1 MSTPFRRRALLLALA
16 AISTALPAR
25 ALEDSRTW
33 RETRTFTAGG
43 GPRVLELDG
52 FRGNIIVTGTASTA
66 TRGDAVEIVV
76 HEKVTGRSKAE
87 IDEAR
92 RQVTVDLSQQGNRV
106 KIYVD
111 GPFRCHDSES
121 REKCRNCSCGDR
133 DKDRVGQRVTHDFEL
148 RVPAGTEIDLGTVMG
163 DVRVDGTDG
172 PFEVASV
179 NGKVEMAGV
188 RGAGTARAVNG
199 GVKVTFAANPNGACK
214 FETVNGELD
223 VAFRPGLGANLS
235 FKTLN
240 GEVYTDFPYQQRSLA
255 APAGDRQ
262 DGRFVLRKAGA
273 FGVTIGGGG
282 PELAFATING
292 DILVRNQDHQETAP

>member
-1 MSTPFRRRALLLALA
+1 MSIPFRRGALLVALA
-16 AISTALPAR
+16 AISTALPAL

-33 RETRTFTAGG
+33 RETKTFTAGG
-43 GPRVLELDG
+43 GPRILELDG
-52 FRGNIIVTGTASTA
+52 FRGDIVATGISATA

-111 GPFRCHDSES
+111 GPFRCHD
-121 REKCRNCSCGDR
+121 RENNRENNREQCRNCTCGDR
-133 DKDRVGQRVTHDFEL
+133 DKDRVGQRVTYDFEL

-163 DVRVDGTDG
+163 DVRVDGSDG
-172 PFEVASV
+172 AFKVSSV

-188 RGAGTARAVNG
+188 RGAGTARSVNG
-199 GVKVTFAANPNGACK
+199 PVKVTFAANPNGDCR

-223 VAFRPGLGANLS
+223 VAFRPGLGADLS

-240 GEVYTDFPYQQRSLA
+240 GEVYTDFPYKQRSLA
-255 APAGDRQ
+255 ALAGDRQ

-273 FGVTIGGGG
+273 FGITIGGGG

-292 DILVRNQDHQETAP
+292 DILVRNQDH

>member
-1 MSTPFRRRALLLALA
+1 MSIPFRRGALLLALA

-25 ALEDSRTW
+25 ALEDNRTW
-33 RETRTFTAGG
+33 REVKTFTAGG

-52 FRGNIIVTGTASTA
+52 FRGSITATA

-92 RQVTVDLSQQGNRV
+92 RQVTVDLTQEGNRV

-111 GPFRCHDSES
+111 GPFRCHDPEKD
-121 REKCRNCSCGDR
+121 RERCRNCSCGDR
-133 DKDRVGQRVTHDFEL
+133 DKDRVSQRVTHNFEL
-148 RVPAGTEIDLGTVMG
+148 RIPAGTGIDLGTVMG

-172 PFEVASV
+172 AFEVSSV
-179 NGKVEMAGV
+179 NGKVVMAGV
-188 RGAGTARAVNG
+188 RGAGTARSVNG

-223 VAFRPGLGANLS
+223 VAFRPGLGADAS

-240 GEVYTDFPYQQRSLA
+240 GEVYTDFPYKMRSLA
-255 APAGDRQ
+255 TPAGDRK
-262 DGRFVLRKAGA
+262 DGRFVLRKAGS
-273 FGVTIGGGG
+273 FGITIGGGG
-282 PELAFATING
+282 PEIAFATING
-292 DILVRNQDHQETAP
+292 DILVRNQDHQEN

>member
-1 MSTPFRRRALLLALA
+1 MSIPFRRGALLLALA

-33 RETRTFTAGG
+33 RETKTFKAGG
-43 GPRVLELDG
+43 GPRILELDG
-52 FRGNIIVTGTASTA
+52 FRGNITTTA

-92 RQVTVDLSQQGNRV
+92 RQVTVDLTQQGNRV
-106 KIYVD
+106 RIYVD
-111 GPFRCHDSES
+111 GPFRCHD
-121 REKCRNCSCGDR
+121 RDRCRNCSCGDR
-133 DKDRVGQRVTHDFEL
+133 DPDRIGQRVTHDFEL
-148 RVPAGTEIDLGTVMG
+148 RIPAGTEIDLGTVMG

-179 NGKVEMAGV
+179 NGKVVMAGV
-188 RGAGTARAVNG
+188 RGAGTARSVNG
-199 GVKVTFAANPNGACK
+199 GVTVTFAANPNGACR

-223 VAFRPGLGANLS
+223 IAFRPGLDADAS

-240 GEVYTDFPYQQRSLA
+240 GEVYTDFPYEMRSLA
-255 APAGDRQ
+255 TPAGDRK
-262 DGRFVLRKAGA
+262 DGRFVLRKAGN
-273 FGVTIGGGG
+273 FGITIGGGG
-282 PELAFATING
+282 PELSFATING
-292 DILVRNQDHQETAP
+292 DILVRNQDH

>member
-1 MSTPFRRRALLLALA
+1 MSIAFRRGALLLALA
-16 AISTALPAR
+16 AISTALPGR

-43 GPRVLELDG
+43 GPRILELDG
-52 FRGNIIVTGTASTA
+52 FRGNIIATGISATA

-76 HEKVTGRSKAE
+76 HEKVTGRNREE
-87 IDEAR
+87 IEEAR

-111 GPFRCHDSES
+111 GPFRCNDRDDRES
-121 REKCRNCSCGDR
+121 CRNCACGDR
-133 DKDRVGQRVTHDFEL
+133 DKDRVSQRVTHDFEL

-172 PFEVASV
+172 PFEVSSV
-179 NGKVEMAGV
+179 NGKVAMAGV
-188 RGAGTARAVNG
+188 RGAGTARSVNG

-223 VAFRPGLGANLS
+223 VAFRPGLDADAS

-240 GEVYTDFPYQQRSLA
+240 GEVYTDFPYKMRSLA
-255 APAGDRQ
+255 TPAGDRQ
-262 DGRFVLRKAGA
+262 DGRFVLRKAGT
-273 FGVTIGGGG
+273 FGITIGGGG
-282 PELAFATING
+282 PEIAFATING
-292 DILVRNQDHQETAP
+292 DILVRNQDH

>member
-1 MSTPFRRRALLLALA
+1 MSIPFRRGALLLALA

-52 FRGNIIVTGTASTA
+52 HRGNITATA

-92 RQVTVDLSQQGNRV
+92 RLVTVDLSQQGNRV
-106 KIYVD
+106 TIYVD
-111 GPFRCHDSES
+111 GPFRCHDRD
-121 REKCRNCSCGDR
+121 REHCRNCSCGDR
-133 DKDRVGQRVTHDFEL
+133 DKDRVSQRVTHDFEL
-148 RVPAGTEIDLGTVMG
+148 RIPAGTEIDLGTVMG

-172 PFEVASV
+172 AFEVSSV

-188 RGAGTARAVNG
+188 RGAGTARSVNG
-199 GVKVTFAANPNGACK
+199 GVKVTFAANPNGACR

-223 VAFRPGLGANLS
+223 VAFRPNLDADMR

-240 GEVYTDFPYQQRSLA
+240 GEVYTDFPYKMRSLA
-255 APAGDRQ
+255 TPAGDRK
-262 DGRFVLRKAGA
+262 DGRFVLRKAGT
-273 FGVTIGGGG
+273 FGITIGGGG
-282 PELAFATING
+282 PEIAFATING
-292 DILVRNQDHQETAP
+292 DILVRDQDH

>member
-1 MSTPFRRRALLLALA
+1 MSIAFRRGALLLALA

-52 FRGNIIVTGTASTA
+52 FRGNITATA

-76 HEKVTGRSKAE
+76 HEKVTGRSKEE

-92 RQVTVDLSQQGNRV
+92 RLVTVDLSQQGNRV

-111 GPFRCHDSES
+111 GPFRCHD
-121 REKCRNCSCGDR
+121 RDRCRNCTCGDR
-133 DKDRVGQRVTHDFEL
+133 DKDRVSQRVNHDFEL
-148 RVPAGTEIDLGTVMG
+148 RIPAGTEIDLGTVMG
-163 DVRVDGTDG
+163 DVRVDGTDRD
-172 PFEVASV
+172 FEVSSV
-179 NGKVEMAGV
+179 NGKVEMSGV
-188 RGAGTARAVNG
+188 RGAGTARSVNG

-223 VAFRPGLGANLS
+223 VAFRPGLGADVS

-240 GEVYTDFPYQQRSLA
+240 GEVYTDFPYKHRSLA
-255 APAGDRQ
+255 TPAGDRK
-262 DGRFVLRKAGA
+262 DGRFVLRRGGT
-273 FGVTIGGGG
+273 FGITIGGGG
-282 PELAFATING
+282 PEIAFATING
-292 DILVRNQDHQETAP
+292 DILLRNQDHQEN